1 MIVLLCFIDINECLS
16 NFCVNGVECINIFG
30 GYICNCKEGW
40 IGLNCVNG

>member
-16 NFCVNGVECINIFG
+16 NFCVNGVECINTFG